1 MAWQDFI
8 ASDPLVLGG
17 KPVVRGTR
25 LSVDFLLGLFAA
37 GWTQEEVLAN
47 YPSLTP
53 ESLRAVFAYAAE
65 AVRDDQGLPATREPG
80 APVPSR
86 SRDLPEHVLQTRD
99 QGGSRGTVESIQVLL
114 SPPHRGQTID
124 IVQPQ

>member
-47 YPSLTP
+47 HPSLTP

-65 AVRDDQGLPATREPG
+65 AVHDERVL
-80 APVPSR
+80 PVPS
-86 SRDLPEHVLQTRD
+86 DATR
-99 QGGSRGTVESIQVLL
+99 
-114 SPPHRGQTID
+114 
-124 IVQPQ
+124 

>member
-37 GWTQEEVLAN
+37 GWTQEEVLAS
-47 YPSLTP
+47 YRPLPSNPCAPSSPTQRRP
-53 ESLRAVFAYAAE
+53 SMTNES
-65 AVRDDQGLPATREPG
+65 
-80 APVPSR
+80 SR
-86 SRDLPEHVLQTRD
+86 SSPMRLDEVSRRREHSARSATENDVDSREDEIELRLRKLPHPFR
-99 QGGSRGTVESIQVLL
+99 
-114 SPPHRGQTID
+114 
-124 IVQPQ
+124 